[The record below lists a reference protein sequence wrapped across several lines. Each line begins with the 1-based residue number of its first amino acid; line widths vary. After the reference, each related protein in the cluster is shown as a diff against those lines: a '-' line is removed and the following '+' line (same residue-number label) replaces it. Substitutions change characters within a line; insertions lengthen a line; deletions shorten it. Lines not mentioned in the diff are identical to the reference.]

1 MLGLRSALARKS
13 RLAQRQRILSFQS
26 ATCRSRGMG
35 ELPYVQPDALLDYGA
50 AMHLFLSRA
59 KFEQTSRPCVAE
71 GCTQMAVSGVGQ
83 CLRHHIEGLRKVR
96 SLPEP

>member
-1 MLGLRSALARKS
+1 
-13 RLAQRQRILSFQS
+13 
-26 ATCRSRGMG
+26 MG

-96 SLPEP
+96 SLPEPPTGRWFPPYDENSFRDAF